1 MRPRHPFPPP
11 AAAATRVLS
20 RGVLPVQA
28 RAGPAGSAQH
38 PPPPAP
44 EASGAAEAAPGANGQ
59 GGFRTTEPEQN
70 PQEQQKSFPRASS
83 ARVRRLHEESCWPL
97 RHFLG
102 ETPSPFLS
110 SKPRCLQVTP
120 RSLPPDHRRSRR
132 GHLQSDH
139 RRAGL
144 VLALLV
150 APTVQWSERTVTPS
164 PPEER
169 SRIPLQLPPPAA
181 CRPGTTGPR
190 TAFAASVAA

>member
-1 MRPRHPFPPP
+1 MSWEGSSPPP
-11 AAAATRVLS
+11 QQLILANRQRQFGAPTPP
-20 RGVLPVQA
+20 LPSSCRCSHPRSQPWGSA
-28 RAGPAGSAQH
+28 RSGPRRPAGSAQH

-97 RHFLG
+97 RHFPG

-144 VLALLV
+144 ALALLV
-150 APTVQWSERTVTPS
+150 APH
-164 PPEER
+164 
-169 SRIPLQLPPPAA
+169 
-181 CRPGTTGPR
+181 GP
-190 TAFAASVAA
+190 VV